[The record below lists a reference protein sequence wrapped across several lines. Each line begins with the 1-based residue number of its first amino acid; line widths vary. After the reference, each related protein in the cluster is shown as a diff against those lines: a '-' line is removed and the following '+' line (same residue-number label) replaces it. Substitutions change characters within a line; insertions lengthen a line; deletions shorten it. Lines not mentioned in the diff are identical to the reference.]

1 MRAVVG
7 VSLGASAVRAAIMD
21 PMGRAL
27 LGTESVTV
35 PRGRDRLE
43 AAVEVVDSVCARH
56 AGNRESAVLVVPD
69 DPRCR
74 VGSAAT
80 VLHEGGC
87 VRVASELGA
96 QLTYLTL
103 RGLVEPQ
110 STIAVVD
117 IGKSGTSVSV
127 VDVGSGIVHDA
138 DWSDAFRGATVAA
151 AVREHLLAAYG
162 TSAPRTAS
170 ADATL
175 DDGVEWALEMLAVHR
190 AVQVG
195 GPFLGGSVTVFRTTV
210 DRLVLDAVTAVSSWV
225 YDVVARGR
233 RRVDTVVLVGGPA
246 NLPLVR
252 GVFAQQWGE
261 ALVMPAE
268 PQSLAA
274 RGAAVLA
281 ARTVRTRQQ
290 FASAS

>member
-1 MRAVVG
+1 M
-7 VSLGASAVRAAIMD
+7 
-21 PMGRAL
+21 
-27 LGTESVTV
+27 
-35 PRGRDRLE
+35 
-43 AAVEVVDSVCARH
+43 
-56 AGNRESAVLVVPD
+56 
-69 DPRCR
+69 
-74 VGSAAT
+74 
-80 VLHEGGC
+80 
-87 VRVASELGA
+87 
-96 QLTYLTL
+96 
-103 RGLVEPQ
+103 
-110 STIAVVD
+110 
-117 IGKSGTSVSV
+117 
-127 VDVGSGIVHDA
+127 
-138 DWSDAFRGATVAA
+138 AA
-151 AVREHLLAAYG
+151 AVREHLLSAYG
-162 TSAPRTAS
+162 TSAPRTPS

-281 ARTVRTRQQ
+281 ARTVSAQHR